1 MKNKSIL
8 IGVLLVLIGFCKANA
23 QINFG
28 EKTLGSMQKGG
39 KELKLLFYIK

>member
-8 IGVLLVLIGFCKANA
+8 IGVLLVLIGRWKANA

-28 EKTLGSMQKGG
+28 EKALGAMQKRA